1 MIDPRSGSLYFDRA
15 QGADESIMEGVFRS
29 LSQSSGQILLALSV
43 LLAIAF
49 YISVRNAL
57 SLKRTRLQWRGLLE
71 GTRGDNLER
80 LLMENLAENRVLREK
95 LDAAEGRIAELEKRM
110 EKAKRHLGLIR
121 YDAFEDVG
129 GSQSFALALY
139 DDNGDG
145 AVMNGLVGRT
155 DCRVYCKPLVG
166 GRSDRNLSQEERRAI
181 EEALSRA
188 PKSVVTP

>member
-1 MIDPRSGSLYFDRA
+1 
-15 QGADESIMEGVFRS
+15 MEGLFKS
-29 LSQSSGQILLALSV
+29 LSQSSGPILFASLLLLAFVIYL
-43 LLAIAF
+43 
-49 YISVRNAL
+49 SVRNHL
-57 SLKRTRLQWRGLLE
+57 NLKRHQAQWRGLLD
-71 GTRGDNLER
+71 GVRGDNLER
-80 LLMENLAENRVLREK
+80 LLMDALRDNAS
-95 LDAAEGRIAELEKRM
+95 LQDRLLNAEGRIADLEKRM
-110 EKAKRHLGLIR
+110 EKAKSHLGLVR

-188 PKSVVTP
+188 PKSVVTR